1 MTEFKACKICNQ
13 EKDVK
18 KDFYISAG
26 RVRSDCKACTN
37 KTNYNYQKKNKTWL
51 SRCPDPETQK
61 EHRKKYYEKNKA
73 KFAEYRKAFRE
84 RHPDYFKD
92 YFRAKKEK
100 NGGSC

>member
-1 MTEFKACKICNQ
+1 MRKTKYITKAQKI
-13 EKDVK
+13 E
-18 KDFYISAG
+18 A
-26 RVRSDCKACTN
+26 N
-37 KTNYNYQKKNKTWL
+37 KRNC
-51 SRCPDPETQK
+51 R
-61 EHRKKYYEKNKA
+61 KYYEKNKA